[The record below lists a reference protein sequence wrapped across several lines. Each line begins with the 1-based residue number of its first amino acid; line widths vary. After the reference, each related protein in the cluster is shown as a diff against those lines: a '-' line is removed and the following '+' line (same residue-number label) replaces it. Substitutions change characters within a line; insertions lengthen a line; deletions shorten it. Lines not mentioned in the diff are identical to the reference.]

1 MLAYEEVFELLE
13 YRPEVG
19 GSCLVWK
26 RNAGRAF
33 IGHRAGSPD
42 PKRRYW
48 RLKLLGKLRLAHQI
62 VWLLNTKEWP
72 NQHLDHID
80 GDPENNTFSN
90 LRLCSRAENLQ
101 NQSRHRKNAS
111 GYIGAHNRG
120 DKWVSEISVNGKRT
134 FLGYFPSAE
143 AAHNAYLK
151 AKATLHAFNPVP
163 R

>member
-1 MLAYEEVFELLE
+1 MHVRQEVRNSVGLVNQPPHPFMTTLDWRFKMLTYEEVSELLE

-33 IGHRAGSPD
+33 IGHRAGS
-42 PKRRYW
+42 
-48 RLKLLGKLRLAHQI
+48 
-62 VWLLNTKEWP
+62 
-72 NQHLDHID
+72 
-80 GDPENNTFSN
+80 
-90 LRLCSRAENLQ
+90 
-101 NQSRHRKNAS
+101 
-111 GYIGAHNRG
+111 
-120 DKWVSEISVNGKRT
+120 
-134 FLGYFPSAE
+134 AE